1 MTLLYRRSIQITVAG
16 LTVTALRMAFQIAR
30 QIDGSQNRGMA
41 IIYNLAPEN
50 EERVYERAESI
61 TIEAGYPETQALV
74 FDGFVERVQR
84 VRESLSRQTRCT
96 LVDRMRKGSGGNA
109 LGGWT
114 SLTLRGP
121 EPVREIARLISA
133 DIGIPLG
140 PLDAIPADATY
151 TDWVYSGP
159 GGAALTTLLATVP
172 AVWFEDDGLI
182 RINRPRPPTEPGDPQ
197 PDASHITVS
206 PDTGLID
213 RPIET
218 AEGAEAIMLLNPRI
232 VIGSRLT
239 LESDALSGD
248 FKVTSLRH
256 EGDNWHS
263 RSFQT
268 WVDLRPA

>member
-1 MTLLYRRSIQITVAG
+1 MTLLYRRHIAITVAG
-16 LTVTALRMAFQIAR
+16 LTVTDLRLTFKIER
-30 QIDGSQNRGMA
+30 QIDESQNRGIA

-50 EERVYERAESI
+50 EERVYERAEEI

-74 FDGFVERVQR
+74 FEGFVERVQR
-84 VRESLSRQTRCT
+84 VRDALARQTRCT
-96 LVDRMRKGSGGNA
+96 LVDRMRKGDGGDA

-121 EPVREIARLISA
+121 EPVRTIAGLIAA

-159 GGAALTTLLATVP
+159 GGAALTTLLASVP

-182 RINRPRPPTEPGDPQ
+182 RINRPRPPSESGEPQ
-197 PDASHITVS
+197 SDAPHVTVS
-206 PDTGLID
+206 PDTGLLD

-239 LESDALSGD
+239 LQSTSLSGD
-248 FKVTSLRH
+248 YKVVSVRH

-263 RSFQT
+263 QSFRT